1 MHAAFFSAPM
11 ARHTPA
17 RSTSVL
23 RHVPGSAKHIIAG
36 LCQRHQPANGQTSA
50 ISQRQQ
56 NGFWHG
62 EPSSAPSP
70 KGSSKA
76 AHECRTPSRK
86 CGWSPENPNR
96 APPCSLPP
104 PRQKLLCE
112 VLSAK
117 RKEGRG
123 FEPPR
128 RQARQGFPCLR
139 SLSYFSFQISGFSPS
154 SVFCLAVFC
163 LFPLSVFL
171 LFALR
176 HYLLAHYALRRR
188 RSRPAPSSRPASALV
203 GSGTAVQVRLEPL
216 AVK

>member
-1 MHAAFFSAPM
+1 MNRQDAKRAKVKKFPILVSFKFQLSSFKFQVSSFSRA
-11 ARHTPA
+11 
-17 RSTSVL
+17 
-23 RHVPGSAKHIIAG
+23 
-36 LCQRHQPANGQTSA
+36 
-50 ISQRQQ
+50 
-56 NGFWHG
+56 
-62 EPSSAPSP
+62 PSSVFCLPVFCLFSFPFPRSA
-70 KGSSKA
+70 GGA
-76 AHECRTPSRK
+76 RK
-86 CGWSPENPNR
+86 NPNR

-176 HYLLAHYALRRR
+176 PYLLAHYALRRR